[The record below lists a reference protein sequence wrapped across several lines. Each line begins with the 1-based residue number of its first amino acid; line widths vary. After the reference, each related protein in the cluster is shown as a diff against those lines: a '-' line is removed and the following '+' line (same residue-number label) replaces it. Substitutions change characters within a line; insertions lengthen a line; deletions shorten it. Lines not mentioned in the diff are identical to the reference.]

1 LQGKQNLYQHTWRVP
16 LIVKGPRIQG
26 GTRATGNVYLLDML
40 ATLCDLAGIKT
51 PETNEG
57 LSLRPVLE
65 GEKDALREVLYG
77 AYSGGTKPG
86 MRCVKKGDWKLIKY
100 DVLDGKVRKTQLF
113 NLKENPHEFL
123 EEHGKKNSRL
133 TNLADDPAYH
143 RKLKEMEDL
152 LLSEMRR
159 LNDPYRL
166 WNQPTDGLNPPQERA
181 ARGKKSFK

>member
-1 LQGKQNLYQHTWRVP
+1 
-16 LIVKGPRIQG
+16 
-26 GTRATGNVYLLDML
+26 
-40 ATLCDLAGIKT
+40 
-51 PETNEG
+51 
-57 LSLRPVLE
+57 
-65 GEKDALREVLYG
+65 
-77 AYSGGTKPG
+77 
-86 MRCVKKGDWKLIKY
+86 
-100 DVLDGKVRKTQLF
+100 LF

-123 EEHGKKNSRL
+123 EEHGNKNSRL